1 MIPPTYADA
10 LAACRKQWGDS
21 GLYCYAHDGDAA
33 CPAFRSAEWSGE
45 VAPDLVEQDGRLVLS
60 VFDLRPRTRARDACE
75 AWTLAGTPTPDA
87 PLTPLPDAIAAAG
100 RWLAA
105 RGATTAAKGP

>member
-1 MIPPTYADA
+1 MTPPTYADA
-10 LAACRKQWGDS
+10 LAACREQWGEPDAARARRS
-21 GLYCYAHDGDAA
+21 IHLRAEAWPTHDGAGAVTLYESGGGAVWVEAA
-33 CPAFRSAEWSGE
+33 HA
-45 VAPDLVEQDGRLVLS
+45 D
-60 VFDLRPRTRARDACE
+60 DLRATEWMLNA
-75 AWTLAGTPTPDA
+75 DA